1 MPNRKSLL
9 KFVPIAKPHG
19 KGAMMTLKMLL
30 VVTVIALSVLA
41 NNSSLVAWAT
51 SRTYDFTV
59 TIPNEAFN
67 GPLAGASGTGSFT
80 FDESLIPAT
89 GFGSVTGSALFTD
102 FSFFWNGIS
111 YDETTANATSLGFG
125 GVPFLLPELFGQLTS
140 FVFGNHCHDPQA
152 PGTCFVISNTNDW
165 RATQAVSVDPDS
177 HVVTIASTFFYAFPG
192 APGQFG
198 VGRTSS
204 QPNGPV
210 QIALR
215 ATPIPEPP
223 AYTLLLVGVALLAV
237 LASRHK
243 IFGT

>member
-1 MPNRKSLL
+1 
-9 KFVPIAKPHG
+9 
-19 KGAMMTLKMLL
+19 MTLKMLL

-41 NNSSLVAWAT
+41 NDSSLVAWAT
-51 SRTYDFTV
+51 PRTYDFTV

-67 GPLAGASGTGSFT
+67 GPLAGASETGSFT
-80 FDESLIPAT
+80 FDENLIPAT
-89 GFGSVTGSALFTD
+89 GFGSVTGPALFAD

-125 GVPFLLPELFGQLTS
+125 GFPFLTPDLFGQLTS

-152 PGTCFVISNTNDW
+152 PGTCLVLNDTNDW
-165 RATQAVSVDPDS
+165 RATQTVSVDPS
-177 HVVTIASTFFYAFPG
+177 SGVVTIASTFFYAFPG
-192 APGQFG
+192 VTGSFG
-198 VGRTSS
+198 VGMTSS

-210 QIALR
+210 QIALK

-223 AYTLLLVGVALLAV
+223 AYTLLLAGVALLAG
-237 LASRHK
+237 LASRAK